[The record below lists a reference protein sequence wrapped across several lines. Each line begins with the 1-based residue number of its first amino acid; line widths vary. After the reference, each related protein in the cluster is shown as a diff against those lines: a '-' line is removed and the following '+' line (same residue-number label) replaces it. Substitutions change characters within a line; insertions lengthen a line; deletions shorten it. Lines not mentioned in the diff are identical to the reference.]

1 MKKKVNLDDTE
12 GSAISPTSAK
22 ENFEKTLNSAWFLP
36 EGTYDPTTLTTHF
49 STGIQ

>member
-22 ENFEKTLNSAWFLP
+22 ENFDKTLNSAWFYLK
-36 EGTYDPTTLTTHF
+36 GLTI
-49 STGIQ
+49 SQL